1 MRTMFEVHFTLW
13 LCNCC
18 FKLYCIILSLKTK
31 NKKKQ
36 KKQNKKKNKTKKKKQ
51 NQKQKK
57 KQNKTKQKKSILV
70 LQKCRY
76 SSLKCQHRSIW
87 LCWCFLGLVLNRR
100 NRVIDPA
107 RLYRHFEKHRYK
119 SRCFWEP
126 MLALFTN
133 VGTAQK
139 SYTSVLKINK

>member
-1 MRTMFEVHFTLW
+1 MRTMFEVPFTLW

-31 NKKKQ
+31 T
-36 KKQNKKKNKTKKKKQ
+36 KKQNKKKKSKTKKKK
-51 NQKQKK
+51 KK
-57 KQNKTKQKKSILV
+57 FILV

-100 NRVIDPA
+100 NKVIDPA
-107 RLYRHFEKHRYK
+107 RLYRHFEKHWYK

>member
-1 MRTMFEVHFTLW
+1 MHTMFEVPFTLW

-18 FKLYCIILSLKTK
+18 FKLYCIILSI
-31 NKKKQ
+31 
-36 KKQNKKKNKTKKKKQ
+36 KTKKKKQ
-51 NQKQKK
+51 KKKKTKTKTKTKKQNKTKQKK
-57 KQNKTKQKKSILV
+57 KIKNKTKQKKSILV

-100 NRVIDPA
+100 NRVIDPT

-133 VGTAQK
+133 VGTA
-139 SYTSVLKINK
+139 

>member
-1 MRTMFEVHFTLW
+1 MRTMFEVPFTLW

-31 NKKKQ
+31 NKKQKKNKNKKNKNKNKKQ
-36 KKQNKKKNKTKKKKQ
+36 KQKTKNKKKSKTKKKIK
-51 NQKQKK
+51 
-57 KQNKTKQKKSILV
+57 NKTKQKKSILV

-107 RLYRHFEKHRYK
+107 RLYRHFEKHQYK
-119 SRCFWEP
+119 SRCF
-126 MLALFTN
+126 
-133 VGTAQK
+133 
-139 SYTSVLKINK
+139 